1 MVVTDEQLEE
11 IREAIEAVDFGSVTV
26 RVNADREKLELVTEK
41 RQRLTEDTQRRQ
53 RSVLSTAAISS
64 RAGHG

>member
-26 RVNADREKLELVTEK
+26 RVNADREKLELVTE
-41 RQRLTEDTQRRQ
+41 RRERLTQDTQRRQ
-53 RSVLSTAAISS
+53 RSSS
-64 RAGHG
+64 DPA